1 MDFVFSFNCHLFFP
15 WFFSFSFFLS
25 FLFFFLKNG
34 NLGPQWQSDIIQQFD
49 YPLVLT
55 PGIKTLFFFYLF
67 LFSLFSL
74 FSLFFSFLSFS
85 FLFLSFIDCV
95 YIDSYVVPP
104 ILEDLTGDDVDEIV
118 AVTEESRL
126 LVCQKTKNKKQKQ
139 KQKQKTQKTK
149 SKNIDQVNNF

>member
-1 MDFVFSFNCHLFFP
+1 MVFFFF
-15 WFFSFSFFLS
+15 FFSFFS
-25 FLFFFLKNG
+25 FFFLKNG

-126 LVCQKTKNKKQKQ
+126 LVCQKTKNKKQKT
-139 KQKQKTQKTK
+139 KTKTKKKTQKTK